1 MKKLLILVLLSI
13 FSFSSFAQDDS
24 DLGSWYMY
32 FGNFRFSDSP
42 WAIHGEVQY
51 RNHNMVG
58 DLEQLLI
65 RSGLQYNIKSGQ
77 ASFLLGYASVT
88 TGAHGDIDASIHE
101 NRIYQEAI
109 LRQKLGKVGLMHR
122 YRFEQRWVGDTD
134 LRTRFR
140 YALFVNVPLNK
151 KELSEKGAFYAQIYD
166 EIFING
172 KMPDS
177 PAANQYFDRNRLYM
191 GLGYRVAPGM
201 ALQFGVMEQT
211 GNSFSKTQLQFSA
224 FHQLYSKKQRR

>member
-1 MKKLLILVLLSI
+1 MKKLLILVLLST
-13 FSFSSFAQDDS
+13 FSLSSFAQDDS

-58 DLEQLLI
+58 DLEQLLL

-77 ASFLLGYASVT
+77 ASFLVGYASVT
-88 TGAHGDIDASIHE
+88 TGAHGDIDAGVHE

-109 LRQKLGKVGLMHR
+109 LRQKVGKVGLMHR

-151 KELSEKGAFYAQIYD
+151 KELSEKGAFYAQVYD

-172 KMPDS
+172 KTPDG
-177 PAANQYFDRNRLYM
+177 PAANQYFDRNRFYL
-191 GLGYRVAPGM
+191 GLGYRVSPGM

-211 GNSFSKTQLQFSA
+211 GNTFSKTHLQFSA
-224 FHQLYSKKQRR
+224 FHQLYSKKQGQ